1 MPDLT
6 IFGQRLKKLRQDLG
20 LSQRDFAARIGVT
33 ASALS
38 SYEKGTM
45 NPSLAVAVNTASEF
59 GESLDW
65 LCGLAENDRREKQLT
80 EIETALQYFLSFSD
94 IGLIT
99 PCFLDDEDLTDG
111 VSGVDL
117 SDTLGK
123 LLLAHHQIKQLLK
136 NNMIDKDTFDKISS
150 GTIAKCAASITPM
163 FSETTPDTEHQSC
176 AEEENN

>member
-6 IFGQRLKKLRQDLG
+6 IFGQRLKKLRQELG

-45 NPSLAVAVNTASEF
+45 NPSLAVAVNAASEF

-65 LCGLAENDRREKQLT
+65 LCGLAENDCREKQTT

-94 IGLIT
+94 VGLIT
-99 PCFLDDEDLTDG
+99 PRILSDD
-111 VSGVDL
+111 DL
-117 SDTLGK
+117 SEWIADAELADPLNK
-123 LLLAHHQIKQLLK
+123 LLLAHCQIKQLLK
-136 NNMIDKDTFDKISS
+136 HNMIDKDTFDKINS
-150 GTIAKCAASITPM
+150 GTISNCAASITPM
-163 FSETTPDTEHQSC
+163 LSETKPDTEYQSDT
-176 AEEENN
+176 EEENK